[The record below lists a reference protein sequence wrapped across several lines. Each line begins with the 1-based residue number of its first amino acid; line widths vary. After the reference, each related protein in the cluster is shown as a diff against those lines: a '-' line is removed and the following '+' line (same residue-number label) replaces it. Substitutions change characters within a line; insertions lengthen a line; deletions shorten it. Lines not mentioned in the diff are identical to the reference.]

1 MFSCSTLPRRADR
14 RLVVP
19 PLGAAPGRGFS
30 LLEVLLALAVLGLVM
45 GLTLVG
51 LSGVARA
58 SRLPEGLRRWEASL
72 RFAQADAA
80 SQGRRIRLSIPL
92 SPNVGQ
98 PGAIEPSQRVSVLW
112 EDRPLEEPGVFTEY
126 TRCDWASAIPGE
138 LVQIS
143 RVQPMG
149 QSVYR
154 DSFGL
159 SPAGF
164 NRAGSVDPSTA
175 ELTFQ
180 PDGSSD
186 SALLELIDP
195 ARAASQPESARRAVI
210 ELNGVT
216 GRVRGQL
223 LSSDAADERFDER
236 SEDD

>member
-1 MFSCSTLPRRADR
+1 
-14 RLVVP
+14 
-19 PLGAAPGRGFS
+19 
-30 LLEVLLALAVLGLVM
+30 
-45 GLTLVG
+45 
-51 LSGVARA
+51 
-58 SRLPEGLRRWEASL
+58 
-72 RFAQADAA
+72 
-80 SQGRRIRLSIPL
+80 
-92 SPNVGQ
+92 
-98 PGAIEPSQRVSVLW
+98 
-112 EDRPLEEPGVFTEY
+112 
-126 TRCDWASAIPGE
+126 

-164 NRAGSVDPSTA
+164 NRAGSVDPFTA